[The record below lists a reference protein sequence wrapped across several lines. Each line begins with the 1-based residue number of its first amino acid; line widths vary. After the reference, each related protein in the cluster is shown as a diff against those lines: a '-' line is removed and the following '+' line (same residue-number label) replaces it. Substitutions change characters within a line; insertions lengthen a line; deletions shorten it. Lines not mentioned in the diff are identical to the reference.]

1 MALGMLGKYERLD
14 VLGHGTSGIVYLAKD
29 TLLGRMVALKE
40 VAAQGDDK
48 ERVLGEARVLDR
60 LRHPN
65 IVQVAGV
72 DEIGGKVVI
81 AMEYVRGQSLLEVLR
96 HHSPLPLADAVD
108 IVAQVCEGLAFAHA
122 HRTVHRD
129 VKPANIL
136 VGQGGVVKLVDFGLA
151 EVLGT
156 HSLAGGAGTY
166 AYMAPEDFHE
176 DEQSG
181 RQSDIWAAGIV
192 LYESLAGRRPFA
204 VPKAKDPFAWKRAIE
219 QDPLPPL
226 SALRPDVPPAL
237 EEIVTRALARDRAAR
252 YADAGVLARDLHALA
267 ATLPPPDLSALGS
280 PAAPAASGLGAG
292 LPPSRPELAMQG
304 GSDAQGGSGA
314 QGDLPTAAL
323 SGLGLLGEDFPPV
336 TEIDGFLQAAPDCWE
351 ASEAALSGGGL
362 ARWLQAIGEAP
373 LAALAREIASQPG
386 SAPDDKLRDFLYRA
400 GVETVPQAR
409 RAFAEGERAAQRGD
423 RENAVRLLQRA
434 VHLDP
439 SFAVYRERLARAQR
453 AGSAAPPDAALAA
466 PAVPLRPAVRANE
479 AVLSPARADFGV
491 LRQGQARTLKVMV
504 RSAGRGVVQGR
515 VASAPGWVRVE
526 PAAFS
531 TRQRQPLLLTIQGD
545 GLWPPSGRAS
555 PLPAALED
563 AVVLD
568 LDGVRQT
575 LTVSASL
582 LPARRGFW
590 QVAFWY
596 VPLLLCCLLPL
607 LAGIAAPIMAQLN
620 HTTHGHLHQLH
631 NLWQPGAV
639 GAGLL
644 CGALFVLAS
653 SADTVWGLRLLPL
666 ALLCAFVGRFAAS
679 APLMGIPREELARMA
694 LVQTAIPILVLLVL
708 QALAATLDPQ
718 RWGRWQVWRWIV
730 GATGL
735 LVSYALLHLG

>member
-72 DEIGGKVVI
+72 DEINGKVMI

-96 HHSPLPLADAVD
+96 RHSPLPIADAVD

-122 HRTVHRD
+122 HRTIHRD

-136 VGQGGVVKLVDFGLA
+136 VGQDGIVKLVDFGLA

-176 DEQSG
+176 NEQSG
-181 RQSDIWAAGIV
+181 RQSDIWAAGVV
-192 LYESLAGRRPFA
+192 LYELLAGRRPFA
-204 VPKAKDPFAWKRAIE
+204 VAKAKDPFAWKRAIDL
-219 QDPLPPL
+219 DPLPSL

-237 EEIVTRALARDRAAR
+237 EAIVTHALARDRSVR
-252 YADAGVLARDLHALA
+252 YADASVLARDLHALA
-267 ATLPPPDLSALGS
+267 STLARPNLGALESLPPHSTGDRGNGLSPS
-280 PAAPAASGLGAG
+280 W
-292 LPPSRPELAMQG
+292 PPLEAQ
-304 GSDAQGGSGA
+304 DAQGRA
-314 QGDLPTAAL
+314 AMGDLPTAAL
-323 SGLGLLGEDFPPV
+323 SATSSLGPGFPLV
-336 TEIDGFLQAAPDCWE
+336 SDIDGFLLAAPDAWAA
-351 ASEAALSGGGL
+351 ASDALSSGRL
-362 ARWLQAIGEAP
+362 ARWLHAIGEAP
-373 LAALAREIASQPG
+373 LAALAGEIASQQ
-386 SAPDDKLRDFLYRA
+386 ARDPDENLRDFLYRA

-423 RENAVRLLQRA
+423 IESAIRLLRRA

-439 SFAVYRERLARAQR
+439 SPAVYHERLARALR
-453 AGSAAPPDAALAA
+453 AAGEEADEEAIAAPPPAARNTL
-466 PAVPLRPAVRANE
+466 PTGE
-479 AVLSPARADFGV
+479 AVLTPARADFGV
-491 LRQGQARTLKVMV
+491 LRPSQSRTLKVMV

-531 TRQRQPLLLTIQGD
+531 TRQRQPLTLTANAD
-545 GLWPPSGRAS
+545 SLWSPSTRA
-555 PLPAALED
+555 LPTPALMED

-568 LDGVRQT
+568 MDGVRQT
-575 LTVSASL
+575 FVVSASL

-596 VPLLLCCLLPL
+596 APLLLCCLLPL
-607 LAGIAAPIMAQLN
+607 LAGTAAPLLAQIN
-620 HTTHGHLHQLH
+620 GTTHGHLHQLH

-639 GAGLL
+639 AAGLL

-653 SADTVWGLRLLPL
+653 SADTVWGLRLAPL
-666 ALLCAFVGRFAAS
+666 ALLCLCVGRFAAA
-679 APLMGIPREELARMA
+679 APLLGSPREELARAA
-694 LVQTAIPILVLLVL
+694 LVQTSVPILVLLIL
-708 QALAATLDPQ
+708 QAAAATADPQ

-735 LVSYALLHLG
+735 FVSYALMHIG

>member
-96 HHSPLPLADAVD
+96 RHSPLAIADAVD

-122 HRTVHRD
+122 HRTIHRD

-136 VGQGGVVKLVDFGLA
+136 VGHDGVVKLVDFGLA

-176 DEQSG
+176 SEQSG
-181 RQSDIWAAGIV
+181 RQSDIWAAGVV
-192 LYESLAGRRPFA
+192 LYETLAGRRPFVVA
-204 VPKAKDPFAWKRAIE
+204 KAKDPFAWKRAIE
-219 QDPLPPL
+219 GDPLPPL
-226 SALRPDVPPAL
+226 AALRPDVSPAL
-237 EEIVTRALARDRAAR
+237 EAIVARALARDRAVR

-267 ATLPPPDLSALGS
+267 GALARPNLSALETD
-280 PAAPAASGLGAG
+280 
-292 LPPSRPELAMQG
+292 LPQNERETGMILSPSRPEFGVQ
-304 GSDAQGGSGA
+304 SDSLRDIG
-314 QGDLPTAAL
+314 GDLPTAAL
-323 SGLGLLGEDFPPV
+323 SAAPSLGPDFPPAV
-336 TEIDGFLQAAPDCWE
+336 DIDGFLQAAPDHWE
-351 ASEAALSGGGL
+351 AAEAALTTGRL

-373 LAALAREIASQPG
+373 LAALAGEIAREQA
-386 SAPDDKLRDFLYRA
+386 SAPEEKLRDFLYRA
-400 GVETVPQAR
+400 GIETVPQAR
-409 RAFAEGERAAQRGD
+409 RSFAEGERAAQHGD
-423 RENAVRLLQRA
+423 LDTAIRLLRRA

-439 SFAVYRERLARAQR
+439 SPAVYRESLARALR
-453 AGSAAPPDAALAA
+453 AAGEDVDSSDIA
-466 PAVPLRPAVRANE
+466 PASPLLRNAVQVGE
-479 AVLSPARADFGV
+479 AVLTPARADFGV
-491 LRQGQARTLKVMV
+491 LRQGQTRTLKVVV

-531 TRQRQPLLLTIQGD
+531 TRQRQSLLLTASAD
-545 GLWPPSGRAS
+545 SLWLPQARSLPSPGT
-555 PLPAALED
+555 LED

-568 LDGVRQT
+568 MDGVRQT
-575 LTVSASL
+575 LMVSASV
-582 LPARRGFW
+582 LPTRRGFW
-590 QVAFWY
+590 QVALWY
-596 VPLLLCCLLPL
+596 APLLFCCLLPL
-607 LAGIAAPIMAQLN
+607 LAGSAAPVLAQLS

-639 GAGLL
+639 AAGLL

-666 ALLCAFVGRFAAS
+666 ALLCLCVGRFAAA
-679 APLMGIPREELARMA
+679 APLLGSPREELARMA
-694 LVQTAIPILVLLVL
+694 LVQTSVPILVLLIL
-708 QALAATLDPQ
+708 QAVAATMHPQ

-735 LVSYALLHLG
+735 FVSYALLHIG

>member
-81 AMEYVRGQSLLEVLR
+81 AMEYVRGQSLLEILR
-96 HHSPLPLADAVD
+96 HRSPLPVADAVD
-108 IVAQVCEGLAFAHA
+108 IVAQACEGLAFAHA
-122 HRTVHRD
+122 HRTIHRD

-136 VGQGGVVKLVDFGLA
+136 VGQDGVVKLVDFGLA

-192 LYESLAGRRPFA
+192 LYELLAGRRPFA
-204 VPKAKDPFAWKRAIE
+204 VAKTKDPFAWKRAIE
-219 QDPLPPL
+219 TDPLPAL
-226 SALRPDVPPAL
+226 SALRPEVPPAL
-237 EEIVTRALARDRAAR
+237 EAIVTRALARDRAVR
-252 YADAGVLARDLHALA
+252 YADASVLARDLHALSA
-267 ATLPPPDLSALGS
+267 ALPPPNLGALES
-280 PAAPAASGLGAG
+280 AAPQST
-292 LPPSRPELAMQG
+292 
-304 GSDAQGGSGA
+304 GSGGYGA
-314 QGDLPTAAL
+314 SPSPPGMGVPDAGERAWTGDLPTAAL
-323 SGLGLLGEDFPPV
+323 SSAPSLGPDFPPV
-336 TEIDGFLQAAPDCWE
+336 TDIDGFLQAAPDHWE
-351 ASEAALSGGGL
+351 AAGAALTNGAL
-362 ARWLQAIGEAP
+362 ARWLQAVGEAP
-373 LAALAREIASQPG
+373 LAAVASEIALEEAR
-386 SAPDDKLRDFLYRA
+386 APDEKLRDFLYRA
-400 GVETVPQAR
+400 GVETVPLAR
-409 RAFAEGERAAQRGD
+409 RAFAEGERAAQKED
-423 RENAVRLLQRA
+423 LDSAVRLLRQA

-439 SFAVYRERLARAQR
+439 SYAVYRERLARALR
-453 AGSAAPPDAALAA
+453 AAGEDPDTQALAPPA
-466 PAVPLRPAVRANE
+466 PAVRTTAHAGE
-479 AVLSPARADFGV
+479 AVLSPAQADFGV
-491 LRQGQARTLKVMV
+491 LRAGQTRTLKVVV

-531 TRQRQPLLLTIQGD
+531 TRHRQPLRLTATAD
-545 GLWPPSGRAS
+545 SLWPSGRRV
-555 PLPAALED
+555 PAPSVVED
-563 AVVLD
+563 AIVLD
-568 LDGVRQT
+568 MDGARQT
-575 LTVSASL
+575 LRVSASL

-596 VPLLLCCLLPL
+596 APLLLCCLLPL
-607 LAGIAAPIMAQLN
+607 LAGIAAPGVAHLN
-620 HTTHGHLHQLH
+620 GTTHGHLHQLH

-639 GAGLL
+639 AAGLL

-666 ALLCAFVGRFAAS
+666 ALLCLCVGRFAS
-679 APLMGIPREELARMA
+679 AAPMLGSPREELARMA
-694 LVQTAIPILVLLVL
+694 LVQTSIPILVLLLL
-708 QALAATLDPQ
+708 QAIAATTDPQ

-735 LVSYALLHLG
+735 FVSYALLHIG

>member
-72 DEIGGKVVI
+72 DEINGKVVI
-81 AMEYVRGQSLLEVLR
+81 AMEYVRGQSLLEALR
-96 HHSPLPLADAVD
+96 RHSPLPLADAVD

-122 HRTVHRD
+122 HRTIHRD

-136 VGQGGVVKLVDFGLA
+136 VGRDGIVKLVDFGLA

-181 RQSDIWAAGIV
+181 RQSDIWAAGVV
-192 LYESLAGRRPFA
+192 LYEIVAGRRPFA
-204 VPKAKDPFAWKRAIE
+204 VAKAKDPFAWKRAIE
-219 QDPLPPL
+219 TDPLPSL
-226 SALRPDVPPAL
+226 SALRPEVPPAL
-237 EEIVTRALARDRAAR
+237 EAIVARALARDRSVR
-252 YADAGVLARDLHALA
+252 YSDASALARDLHALA
-267 ATLPPPDLSALGS
+267 PSLARPNLAALES
-280 PAAPAASGLGAG
+280 AAPQSAGEREGGMSPSWPEIGARLENGRAAI
-292 LPPSRPELAMQG
+292 
-304 GSDAQGGSGA
+304 
-314 QGDLPTAAL
+314 GDLPTAAL
-323 SGLGLLGEDFPPV
+323 GAASSLGPDFPAV
-336 TEIDGFLQAAPDCWE
+336 VDIDGFLQAAPDHWDAANE
-351 ASEAALSGGGL
+351 ALSSGRL
-362 ARWLQAIGEAP
+362 ARWLHAIGEAP
-373 LAALAREIASQPG
+373 LAALAGEIASEYAADPNE
-386 SAPDDKLRDFLYRA
+386 KLRDFLYRA
-400 GVETVPQAR
+400 GVETVPLAR
-409 RAFAEGERAAQRGD
+409 QAFAEGERAAQRGD
-423 RENAVRLLQRA
+423 TDSAIRLLRRA

-439 SFAVYRERLARAQR
+439 NPAVYHERLARALR
-453 AGSAAPPDAALAA
+453 AAGDEADEAESVPPA
-466 PAVPLRPAVRANE
+466 PAARNAVRAGE
-479 AVLSPARADFGV
+479 VVLTPARADFGV
-491 LRQGQARTLKVMV
+491 LRQGQTRTLKVVV

-531 TRQRQPLLLTIQGD
+531 TRQRQPLTLTANAD
-545 GLWPPSGRAS
+545 SLWPLSRRAS
-555 PLPAALED
+555 PMPSLLED
-563 AVVLD
+563 TLVLD
-568 LDGVRQT
+568 MDGVRQS
-575 LTVSASL
+575 LVVSASL

-596 VPLLLCCLLPL
+596 APLLLCCLLPL
-607 LAGIAAPIMAQLN
+607 LAGSAAPLLAQLN
-620 HTTHGHLHQLH
+620 GTTHGHLHQLH

-639 GAGLL
+639 AAGLL

-653 SADTVWGLRLLPL
+653 SADAVWGLRLLPL
-666 ALLCAFVGRFAAS
+666 ALLCLCVGRFAAA
-679 APLMGIPREELARMA
+679 APLLGSPREELARAA
-694 LVQTAIPILVLLVL
+694 LVQTSIPILVLLIL
-708 QALAATLDPQ
+708 QAAAATADPQ

-735 LVSYALLHLG
+735 FVSYALMHIG

>member
-72 DEIGGKVVI
+72 DEINGKVVI

-96 HHSPLPLADAVD
+96 HRSFLPLADAVD

-122 HRTVHRD
+122 HRTIHRD
-129 VKPANIL
+129 VKPANVL
-136 VGQGGVVKLVDFGLA
+136 VGQDGVVKLVDFGLA

-181 RQSDIWAAGIV
+181 RQSDIWAVGIV
-192 LYESLAGRRPFA
+192 LYELLAGRRPFA
-204 VPKAKDPFAWKRAIE
+204 VAKAKDPFAWKRAIE
-219 QDPLPPL
+219 TDPLPPL

-237 EEIVTRALARDRAAR
+237 EAIVARALARDRSVR
-252 YADAGVLARDLHALA
+252 YADAGALARDLHALA
-267 ATLPPPDLSALGS
+267 PSLPRPN
-280 PAAPAASGLGAG
+280 LGA
-292 LPPSRPELAMQG
+292 LETPSPQTPGERKVSLSPSWPELEAQ
-304 GSDAQGGSGA
+304 SDSLRGA
-314 QGDLPTAAL
+314 GGDLPTVAL
-323 SGLGLLGEDFPPV
+323 SAMPSLGPDFPPAAD
-336 TEIDGFLQAAPDCWE
+336 IDGFLQAAPDHWDAANE
-351 ASEAALSGGGL
+351 ALSGGRL
-362 ARWLQAIGEAP
+362 ARWLHAIGEAP
-373 LAALAREIASQPG
+373 LAALAGEIASEPTG
-386 SAPDDKLRDFLYRA
+386 DPDEKLRDFLYRA
-400 GVETVPQAR
+400 GVETVPLAR
-409 RAFAEGERAAQRGD
+409 RAFAEGERAAQKGD
-423 RENAVRLLQRA
+423 KGNAVRLLRRA

-439 SFAVYRERLARAQR
+439 SPAVYHERLARALS
-453 AGSAAPPDAALAA
+453 ATGEEPDDDVIAAPLPAL
-466 PAVPLRPAVRANE
+466 PNAVRAGE
-479 AVLSPARADFGV
+479 VVLMPERADFGV
-491 LRQGQARTLKVMV
+491 LRQGQSRTLKVVV

-531 TRQRQPLLLTIQGD
+531 TRQRQPLTLTATAD
-545 GLWPPSGRAS
+545 SLWPLNRRAS
-555 PLPAALED
+555 PAPSVLED

-568 LDGVRQT
+568 MDGVRQT
-575 LTVSASL
+575 LVVSASL

-590 QVAFWY
+590 QVALWY
-596 VPLLLCCLLPL
+596 APLLLCCLLPL
-607 LAGIAAPIMAQLN
+607 LAGAAAPFAAQLN
-620 HTTHGHLHQLH
+620 GTTHGHLHQLH

-639 GAGLL
+639 AAGLL

-653 SADTVWGLRLLPL
+653 SADAMWGLRLLPL
-666 ALLCAFVGRFAAS
+666 ALLCLCVGRFAAV
-679 APLMGIPREELARMA
+679 APGLGSPREELARTA
-694 LVQTAIPILVLLVL
+694 LVQTSIPILVLLTL
-708 QALAATLDPQ
+708 QAAAATADPQ

-735 LVSYALLHLG
+735 FVSYALLHIG

>member
-96 HHSPLPLADAVD
+96 HHAPLPVADAVD
-108 IVAQVCEGLAFAHA
+108 ILAQVCEGLAFAHA
-122 HRTVHRD
+122 HRTIHRD

-136 VGQGGVVKLVDFGLA
+136 VGQDGIVKLVDFGLA

-176 DEQSG
+176 EEQSG
-181 RQSDIWAAGIV
+181 RQSDIWAAGVV
-192 LYESLAGRRPFA
+192 LYEALAGRRPFA
-204 VPKAKDPFAWKRAIE
+204 VAKAKDPFAWKRAIE
-219 QDPLPPL
+219 TDPLPPI

-237 EEIVTRALARDRAAR
+237 QTIIARALARDQAVR
-252 YADAGVLARDLHALA
+252 YADASAMARDLHALA
-267 ATLPPPDLSALGS
+267 AHLAKPALSALQVS
-280 PAAPAASGLGAG
+280 PPQTTADRGAR
-292 LPPSRPELAMQG
+292 LSPSRPELEAHAGNRQ
-304 GSDAQGGSGA
+304 DAG
-314 QGDLPTAAL
+314 GDLPTAAL
-323 SGLGLLGEDFPPV
+323 AALPSLGPGFPPV
-336 TEIDGFLQAAPDCWE
+336 SDIDGFLQAAPDCWE
-351 ASEAALSGGGL
+351 ASESALTGGSL
-362 ARWLQAIGEAP
+362 ARWLHAVGEAP
-373 LAALAREIASQPG
+373 LAALATEIASDPAP
-386 SAPDDKLRDFLYRA
+386 APDDKLRDFLYRA
-400 GVETVPQAR
+400 GMETVSLAR

-423 RENAVRLLQRA
+423 WDSAVLLLRRA

-439 SFAVYRERLARAQR
+439 SYAIYHERLARALR
-453 AGSAAPPDAALAA
+453 DSENEPDEAYQDA
-466 PAVPLRPAVRANE
+466 PAPQVQTTVGAGE
-479 AVLSPARADFGV
+479 VLLTPARADFGV
-491 LRQGQARTLKVMV
+491 LRQGQTRTLKVMV

-526 PAAFS
+526 PAVFS
-531 TRQRQPLLLTIQGD
+531 TRRRQPLTLIASAD
-545 GLWPPSGRAS
+545 SVWPLNLRTS
-555 PLPAALED
+555 PAAGVLED
-563 AVVLD
+563 RIVLD
-568 LDGVRQT
+568 MDGMRQS
-575 LTVSASL
+575 LTVSANL

-590 QVAFWY
+590 QVALWY
-596 VPLLLCCLLPL
+596 APLLLCCLLPL
-607 LAGIAAPIMAQLN
+607 LAGAAAPLLATVN
-620 HTTHGHLHQLH
+620 GTTHGHLHQLH
-631 NLWQPGAV
+631 NLWQPGA
-639 GAGLL
+639 AASGLL

-666 ALLCAFVGRFAAS
+666 GLLSLCVGRFAAVV
-679 APLMGIPREELARMA
+679 PLLGTSREELARTA
-694 LVQTAIPILVLLVL
+694 LVQTSIPVLVLLIL
-708 QALAATLDPQ
+708 QAAAATIDPL

-735 LVSYALLHLG
+735 FVASALMHIG